1 MKRLIAAPPSQGI
14 RVRNASPR
22 GEGPTSVHVIDDGS
36 RGYPSYGLL
45 VAVERRGERYVPSS
59 SGSAVSPHPLGGSVF
74 CVEIHDHAPPYPINV
89 PQGRWPSGGSAT
101 LVLLVYFEVIDAGQ
115 ATLAADASDARARAH
130 AESVHLRG
138 APLPAD
144 EIGPASPMWLA
155 VIGAV
160 DKLLGRTRADDLDF
174 GRIEGA
180 PAERSEPRSKERGV
194 APAVSFALMSCQYP
208 CDILDHMPAGTVET
222 PGPADASLLKL
233 GKLLDG
239 TPGAPSPTLLLMAGD
254 QVYIDATAGLFDPKS
269 QDDRYRNP
277 YYTFF
282 ASRGPQA
289 VLNRPG
295 VDVRMML
302 DDHEISD
309 NWEPGDEPLPRE
321 ADSPLRSGLVAFHRF
336 QRDDAAGPRAEAF
349 ESFEHRG
356 LHFFLADTRTERQ
369 ARKAC
374 DFFDKLIMGEKQLL
388 QLKSWLVAPERSSAP
403 KFVLTSSI
411 LLPRR
416 LATARDEA
424 CGLHSDA
431 WDGYPRSLQA
441 LLEWVCDHQVQN
453 LVFLSGDEHLGC
465 EASITVRR
473 IDGVASV
480 NLRSVHCPALYAP
493 YPFANS
499 VEEDFAAIDRFGWC
513 AASGASYHCEVSAG
527 FPVARRHGFAVLT
540 ASPGVGAAAV
550 DVAFW
555 TV

>member
-59 SGSAVSPHPLGGSVF
+59 SGSAVSPHPLGDSVF

-115 ATLAADASDARARAH
+115 ATIAADASDARARAH

-144 EIGPASPMWLA
+144 EIGPGSPMWLA

-233 GKLLDG
+233 GK
-239 TPGAPSPTLLLMAGD
+239 
-254 QVYIDATAGLFDPKS
+254 
-269 QDDRYRNP
+269 
-277 YYTFF
+277 
-282 ASRGPQA
+282 
-289 VLNRPG
+289 
-295 VDVRMML
+295 
-302 DDHEISD
+302 
-309 NWEPGDEPLPRE
+309 
-321 ADSPLRSGLVAFHRF
+321 
-336 QRDDAAGPRAEAF
+336 
-349 ESFEHRG
+349 
-356 LHFFLADTRTERQ
+356 
-369 ARKAC
+369 
-374 DFFDKLIMGEKQLL
+374 
-388 QLKSWLVAPERSSAP
+388 ERSSTERRARLRRP
-403 KFVLTSSI
+403 CCSWPAIRSI
-411 LLPRR
+411 SMPRR
-416 LATARDEA
+416 DCSIPSRRTTDTEI
-424 CGLHSDA
+424 
-431 WDGYPRSLQA
+431 PTTRS
-441 LLEWVCDHQVQN
+441 
-453 LVFLSGDEHLGC
+453 S
-465 EASITVRR
+465 
-473 IDGVASV
+473 
-480 NLRSVHCPALYAP
+480 
-493 YPFANS
+493 
-499 VEEDFAAIDRFGWC
+499 
-513 AASGASYHCEVSAG
+513 
-527 FPVARRHGFAVLT
+527 PVGARRPCST
-540 ASPGVGAAAV
+540 ALASTSA
-550 DVAFW
+550 
-555 TV
+555 